1 MYVYMAVTV
10 DEYELPV
17 AIADTIVAL
26 AKMMNTTDTAIR
38 SSLYQ
43 EKIGRIKKARYK
55 KVWINDA

>member
-1 MYVYMAVTV
+1 MYVYMAVTA

-55 KVWINDA
+55 KVWIDDE